1 MKKIGFL
8 ILMILLTGCTIVRID
23 TSSVDTIVDVILSK
37 NNDLYNRVGRGY
49 KYYIPRGVTYI
60 DTNETNDKLYSK
72 GNYYYLYVDTISY
85 YQKIELEYDK
95 IDEAYYYR
103 KLSKK
108 EGFKYDGYLKITEK
122 ENLYL
127 IEFLYNYAKI
137 ETIVPKKDINDAVLN
152 SAYILSTIQF
162 NDEVI
167 ELMIDKE
174 ELENREEKYE
184 VFKNKKDEE
193 DSELQF
199 SEQIEG

>member
-1 MKKIGFL
+1 
-8 ILMILLTGCTIVRID
+8 MILLTGCTIVRID

-108 EGFKYDGYLKITEK
+108 DGFKYDGYLKITEK

>member
-49 KYYIPRGVTYI
+49 KYYVPRGVTYI

>member
-49 KYYIPRGVTYI
+49 KYYVPRGVTYI

-162 NDEVI
+162 NDDVI

>member
-108 EGFKYDGYLKITEK
+108 DGFKYDGYLKITEK

-162 NDEVI
+162 NDDVI